1 MIERDDLTANARKMG
16 EFLLSELQGL
26 VKKYPKILRAARG
39 FGLMIGLEFVPD
51 ATVFGREEK
60 SPAIQVVNRL
70 HQAGILTVPAATSV
84 IRLLPA
90 LNLKRSEAEEG
101 LRAIENVIVDLAK
114 ET

>member
-1 MIERDDLTANARKMG
+1 
-16 EFLLSELQGL
+16 
-26 VKKYPKILRAARG
+26 
-39 FGLMIGLEFVPD
+39 
-51 ATVFGREEK
+51 
-60 SPAIQVVNRL
+60 VNRL
-70 HQAGILTVPAATSV
+70 HTGGILTVPAATSV